1 MILHMSPDTS
11 CTGVLSLDSHLLG
24 KCYIL
29 MMFETQLDYKSY
41 NFLLHFRLR
50 CIVLRPDPYRMG
62 MIRKAENQPFMVGQK
77 QFTPSAYHIA
87 KRKNVYL

>member
-1 MILHMSPDTS
+1 MRSDMPSTFPLTIHRPASGSIPD
-11 CTGVLSLDSHLLG
+11 
-24 KCYIL
+24 
-29 MMFETQLDYKSY
+29 
-41 NFLLHFRLR
+41 
-50 CIVLRPDPYRMG
+50 G